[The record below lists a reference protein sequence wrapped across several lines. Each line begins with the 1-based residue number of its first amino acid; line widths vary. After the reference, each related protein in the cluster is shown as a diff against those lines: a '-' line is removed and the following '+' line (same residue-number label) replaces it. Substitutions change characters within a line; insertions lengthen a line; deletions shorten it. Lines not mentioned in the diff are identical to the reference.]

1 MPLPTPD
8 YYTKLL
14 EFRSKDN
21 VKLKKCRY
29 IKDTVDFRNYQAIGV
44 LHLITAKRF
53 LLGDAAGLGKTLQS
67 LACYG
72 YLKET
77 YPDLK
82 LLVISPKSALYQW
95 KGEVE
100 KFMHGVTAEV
110 VASGNIRIGKGPAN
124 LLTGETAR
132 KYKLDQFFSNNTDIL
147 IINYNTLVSEHEQLI
162 PRLGRYMV
170 IFDEATY
177 FKNYRNETWRAVNRT
192 ATKASRVIALTA
204 TVIKNRLEEAFS
216 IFFAVI
222 PGLFTNVTRFRNAF
236 HNTLIL
242 KMGTYTDKKTNTV
255 KDRRV
260 PKLIGYKNLNVF
272 RKYIDPYFLGRKK
285 EDVAKE
291 LPKLISKEV
300 VLQMEDR
307 QDKAYRDALEGILVL
322 DSGETKELE
331 KISRLIFCQQ
341 ISDSPN
347 LIGIDAPSSK
357 EQELI
362 QLLKE
367 DFIDEKVIVFTNFK
381 KQIDRFEKIFKKEK
395 IPMTRITGDEN
406 AAKREVNKQNFQN
419 KESKVDVIFI
429 NRAGSESINLQAAS
443 TFIFYDLP
451 WSYGDYIQLVG
462 RAQRIGSE
470 HTSIL
475 VLHFINKGTI
485 DEHVLK
491 VLKSKQGLVTEIFGA
506 TKSGEL
512 NFDPDIVEYLFTEL
526 VNDANRE
533 KNEG

>member
-1 MPLPTPD
+1 M
-8 YYTKLL
+8 
-14 EFRSKDN
+14 E
-21 VKLKKCRY
+21 
-29 IKDTVDFRNYQAIGV
+29 FRNYQAIGV

-72 YLKET
+72 YLKES
-77 YPDLK
+77 YPNLK
-82 LLVISPKSALYQW
+82 LLVVAPKSSLFQW

-100 KFMHGVTAEV
+100 KFMQGVTAEV
-110 VASGNIRIGKGPAN
+110 VASGNLRIGKGPEN
-124 LLTGETAR
+124 LLTGATAR
-132 KYKLDQFFSNNTDIL
+132 KYKLDKFFSNNSDIL
-147 IINYNTLVSEHEQLI
+147 IINYNTLVTEHENMI
-162 PRLGRYMV
+162 PRLGLYMV

-177 FKNYRNETWRAVNRT
+177 FKNHKNETWRAVERT
-192 ATKASRVIALTA
+192 STSASRVIALTA

-216 IFFAVI
+216 IFFAIV
-222 PGLFTNVTRFRNAF
+222 PGLFKNITRFRNAF
-236 HNTLIL
+236 HNTIIL
-242 KMGTYTDKKTNTV
+242 KMGTYTDKKTNQV
-255 KDRRV
+255 KTRRV

-272 RKYIDPYFLGRKK
+272 RQYIDPYFLGRKK

-300 VLQMEDR
+300 ILEMEEKQAKTYLAALDGVLQ
-307 QDKAYRDALEGILVL
+307 L
-322 DSGETKELE
+322 DSGEIKELE
-331 KISRLIFCQQ
+331 KISTLIYCQQ

-347 LIGIDAPSSK
+347 LIGIDAKSSK
-357 EQELI
+357 EEELL

-381 KQIDRFEKIFKKEK
+381 KQIDRFEDIFKKEK
-395 IPMTRITGDEN
+395 IKMTRITGDES
-406 AAKREVNKQNFQN
+406 AAKREVNKQNFQD
-419 KESKVDVIFI
+419 KTSGVDVIFI

-470 HTSIL
+470 HASIL

-491 VLKSKQGLVTEIFGA
+491 VLKSKQGLVTEIFGD

-512 NFDPDIVEYLFTEL
+512 NFDQDMIEFLFNEV
-526 VNDANRE
+526 VNDATRE
-533 KNEG
+533 KNSNN